1 MVHLNIPHQ
10 RENFLFLGSIDRSKT
25 EDFLPW
31 IQSDEVVTIETLGS
45 TQHRAIYCR
54 DENKQS
60 NFRTSQLHLQFRH
73 PVIYDL
79 VLQIVLWEMSSMD
92 GFVDIMLPSPKRT
105 AIPKSDC
112 QFRKG
117 GCRWAF
123 FCIRF
128 DSIEADKQ
136 SIRVIYGRSFSGFEG
151 EICEKIYPDMVR
163 RSRRDGIES
172 SVVHMHPGFAIVC

>member
-60 NFRTSQLHLQFRH
+60 NFRTS
-73 PVIYDL
+73 
-79 VLQIVLWEMSSMD
+79 
-92 GFVDIMLPSPKRT
+92 
-105 AIPKSDC
+105 
-112 QFRKG
+112 
-117 GCRWAF
+117 
-123 FCIRF
+123 
-128 DSIEADKQ
+128 
-136 SIRVIYGRSFSGFEG
+136 
-151 EICEKIYPDMVR
+151 
-163 RSRRDGIES
+163 
-172 SVVHMHPGFAIVC
+172 